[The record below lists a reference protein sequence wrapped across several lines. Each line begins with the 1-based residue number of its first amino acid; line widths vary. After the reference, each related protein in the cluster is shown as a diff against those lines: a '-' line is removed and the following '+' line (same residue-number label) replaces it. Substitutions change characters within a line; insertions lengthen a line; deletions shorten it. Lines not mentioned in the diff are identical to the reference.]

1 MGVGLKPLEFY
12 ECLGDSPYF
21 REKLHAHEQE
31 LQRTSHQIKGLIR
44 ELKDLLAAA
53 KHLSKAQ
60 RTLSHSLQTFD
71 FPCIGDE
78 TDDEMVIAK
87 SLKDLGNLIAGI
99 EDHRDIMFSR
109 GSCVHALTA
118 CLNNEEQGIKIFNN
132 ERRQKEVREAD
143 CKVLYESRTIP
154 QPIYQETR
162 YGIERAS
169 SLHVQLADFL
179 SPRPRSCL
187 RF

>member
-99 EDHRDIMFSR
+99 EDHRDIMLD
-109 GSCVHALTA
+109 HAYDQIILP
-118 CLNNEEQGIKIFNN
+118 L
-132 ERRQKEVREAD
+132 ERFRKEHIGRQKEVREAD